1 MNEGSLG
8 ALDDAFFRDF
18 LAAGLFTRRA
28 RGELFFGVAFLAAA
42 RRGARCTV
50 TFPRDVLAVMNG
62 LGLRPLLNA
71 ISSIDRP
78 EATDLSS
85 SRIRFLLP
93 SRANASRCLM
103 SSQLVRFS
111 PSRCRIRVRIQPP
124 LRFSPSRVKSNL
136 PLT

>member
-1 MNEGSLG
+1 MNEGSPG
-8 ALDDAFFRDF
+8 ALDDCFFLDF
-18 LAAGLFTRRA
+18 LADGLFTRRA

-50 TFPRDVLAVMNG
+50 TFPRNVLAVTKG
-62 LGLRPLLNA
+62 LGLRPLLTV

-85 SRIRFLLP
+85 SRTRFFFP

-103 SSQLVRFS
+103 SSQFVRFS
-111 PSRCRIRVRIQPP
+111 PSRWRIRVRIQPP
-124 LRFSPSRVKSNL
+124 
-136 PLT
+136 

>member
-1 MNEGSLG
+1 MNEGSPG
-8 ALDDAFFRDF
+8 ALDDCFFLDF

-28 RGELFFGVAFLAAA
+28 RGELFFGVVLAAA

-50 TFPRDVLAVMNG
+50 TFPRDVLAVTKG
-62 LGLRPLLNA
+62 LGLRPLLTV

-85 SRIRFLLP
+85 SRTRFFFP

-124 LRFSPSRVKSNL
+124 
-136 PLT
+136 